1 MKYSLKLLIF
11 FMFFFYGFSYLNIFN
26 EISYKLKLIF
36 VVLVFLY
43 FLLGIFK
50 NGVNKIL
57 FFRPGIWLFL
67 FLFNV
72 LGLMSSLLSE
82 YIIDSLFTLIGLNM
96 YFYILYSL
104 SNKLV
109 QDQRNFIWVNNV
121 IIITSLIICLIG
133 LFGNIGLSVQQYHS
147 LYIGRMR
154 VFGLFEHPNYL
165 GAVAFI
171 SLVCCFINL
180 KMINIC
186 QKKKYYGL
194 IIFFI
199 ISMVLSDSRG
209 GLYSLVIF
217 LSIYCLGFI
226 IIKIKNKYLKL
237 FIEGLSITS
246 FLIGTTFYLN
256 NVNLNSGAI
265 DNWTSGRIGN
275 WVYIFQD
282 KIASKM
288 TWLLF
293 GHGLSS
299 GSGGSIQNIGINT
312 DNGFLIW
319 IYQTG
324 ILGSILILWLLLYIG
339 IKILRSK
346 LTMKKIILI
355 AVFVSFVTYNF
366 VENLLMNMGMIVS
379 FYSWLILFILV
390 HDEK

>member
-1 MKYSLKLLIF
+1 
-11 FMFFFYGFSYLNIFN
+11 MFFFYGFSYLNIFN

>member
-1 MKYSLKLLIF
+1 
-11 FMFFFYGFSYLNIFN
+11 
-26 EISYKLKLIF
+26 
-36 VVLVFLY
+36 
-43 FLLGIFK
+43 
-50 NGVNKIL
+50 
-57 FFRPGIWLFL
+57 WLFL

>member
-11 FMFFFYGFSYLNIFN
+11 FMFFFYGFSYLDVFN
-26 EISYKLKLIF
+26 EISYKLKLVF

-43 FLLGIFK
+43 FILGIFK

-67 FLFNV
+67 FLFNI
-72 LGLMSSLLSE
+72 LGLISSLLSD

-104 SNKLV
+104 SYKLV
-109 QDQRNFIWVNNV
+109 KDQRNFIWVNNV

-171 SLVCCFINL
+171 SLLCCFINL
-180 KMINIC
+180 KMIDIS

-209 GLYSLVIF
+209 GLYSLFIF
-217 LSIYCLGFI
+217 VSIYCLGFI

-256 NVNLNSGAI
+256 NVNLNSSAI
-265 DNWTSGRIGN
+265 DDWTSGRIGN
-275 WVYIFQD
+275 WIYIFQD

-339 IKILRSK
+339 FKILCSK
-346 LTMKKIILI
+346 LTMKKIIFI